1 MELVAVIGSV
11 TLLATGLVL
20 VFERWTRQQQLK
32 LMRASNTRLLKR

>member
-11 TLLATGLVL
+11 MLLATGLIL
-20 VFERWTRQQQLK
+20 VFEGWTRQQQVK